1 MSRNLALIVILSLC
15 ILGPSL
21 VMAATGFASITALG
35 RNPSSAPKILTAMV
49 MTLLCAEAL
58 AIIAFLVV
66 WQLFTAGGS

>member
-1 MSRNLALIVILSLC
+1 MSRNLALILIFSLC

-21 VMAATGFASITALG
+21 VMAAAGFASITALG

-66 WQLFTAGGS
+66 WQLFTTGGS